1 MTVYHRCRSQCQH
14 YNRPS
19 PPPPPP
25 LPLQGRDVYDRPS
38 LPPLRLLPTALLAR
52 EFERSLASPKI
63 LRYSLITSKNMA
75 DSWEMR
81 ADPSD
86 ENPKKTKI
94 TKIQRRPK
102 LRRSKEDQIYEDPKK
117 TKITKIQ
124 RRPNLRRS
132 KEDQNYEDPEKT
144 KITKIQR
151 RPKLRRSKEDQNYGD
166 TKKTKFTKIQRRPK
180 LLRYKEDQIYEDP
193 KKTKITKIQRRP
205 KLRRS
210 KEDQNYEDQPK
221 AKFQRPKRTTVFSL
235 RSEEPPLTPALLSA
249 GPQVNNHTLL
259 EFTQSDEDVGSLRVT
274 EAMLWVY
281 VRRLPGA
288 RHHDPSESKTTLWV
302 FRIPPEDTREN
313 PLAELATSLRVTPTR
328 DGWRRLNLTS
338 LVQRWF
344 ARSGE
349 RLRLLVDCSSC
360 GGELEAPLFTPR
372 KHKGAHK
379 PGSRR
384 AEASHRPFLVV
395 HTAPTPSRRLS
406 RRALQCDKNTQLC
419 CKQELFISFNELGWD
434 DWIIAPRGYKA
445 NYCKGSCDS
454 VYRTPDSFTNFHAHV
469 LEELR
474 RNRPAG
480 ALTQCCA
487 PTKLSPMS
495 LIYLDE
501 YSNIIKR
508 DVPRMVVEECGCA

>member
-1 MTVYHRCRSQCQH
+1 M
-14 YNRPS
+14 
-19 PPPPPP
+19 
-25 LPLQGRDVYDRPS
+25 
-38 LPPLRLLPTALLAR
+38 
-52 EFERSLASPKI
+52 
-63 LRYSLITSKNMA
+63 
-75 DSWEMR
+75 
-81 ADPSD
+81 
-86 ENPKKTKI
+86 
-94 TKIQRRPK
+94 
-102 LRRSKEDQIYEDPKK
+102 
-117 TKITKIQ
+117 
-124 RRPNLRRS
+124 
-132 KEDQNYEDPEKT
+132 
-144 KITKIQR
+144 
-151 RPKLRRSKEDQNYGD
+151 
-166 TKKTKFTKIQRRPK
+166 
-180 LLRYKEDQIYEDP
+180 
-193 KKTKITKIQRRP
+193 
-205 KLRRS
+205 
-210 KEDQNYEDQPK
+210 
-221 AKFQRPKRTTVFSL
+221 
-235 RSEEPPLTPALLSA
+235 
-249 GPQVNNHTLL
+249 
-259 EFTQSDEDVGSLRVT
+259 
-274 EAMLWVY
+274 
-281 VRRLPGA
+281 
-288 RHHDPSESKTTLWV
+288 
-302 FRIPPEDTREN
+302 
-313 PLAELATSLRVTPTR
+313 TPTR

-360 GGELEAPLFTPR
+360 GGELEAPLFTAR

-406 RRALQCDKNTQLC
+406 RRALQCDKNTELC

-469 LEELR
+469 LEELQ

-480 ALTQCCA
+480 TLTQCCA

-501 YSNIIKR
+501 SSNIIKR

>member
-1 MTVYHRCRSQCQH
+1 MSNTFS
-14 YNRPS
+14 
-19 PPPPPP
+19 
-25 LPLQGRDVYDRPS
+25 S
-38 LPPLRLLPTALLAR
+38 LWVVAAALLAVLAGPSRARPEAPVEARHCPKCNYHARSVPDARALDTLRIEGIKQQILSKLGLRAKPNVTSSIPR
-52 EFERSLASPKI
+52 EVLIQTLYRSQEDIELLQQPQVPAQQDEEDLLEDDYYAK
-63 LRYSLITSKNMA
+63 TSEIISFA
-75 DSWEMR
+75 
-81 ADPSD
+81 
-86 ENPKKTKI
+86 
-94 TKIQRRPK
+94 
-102 LRRSKEDQIYEDPKK
+102 
-117 TKITKIQ
+117 
-124 RRPNLRRS
+124 
-132 KEDQNYEDPEKT
+132 
-144 KITKIQR
+144 
-151 RPKLRRSKEDQNYGD
+151 
-166 TKKTKFTKIQRRPK
+166 
-180 LLRYKEDQIYEDP
+180 
-193 KKTKITKIQRRP
+193 
-205 KLRRS
+205 
-210 KEDQNYEDQPK
+210 
-221 AKFQRPKRTTVFSL
+221 
-235 RSEEPPLTPALLSA
+235 EP

-360 GGELEAPLFTPR
+360 GGELEAPLFTAR

-406 RRALQCDKNTQLC
+406 RRALQCDKNTELC

-469 LEELR
+469 LEELQ

-480 ALTQCCA
+480 TLTQCCA

-501 YSNIIKR
+501 SSNIIKR

>member
-1 MTVYHRCRSQCQH
+1 MVSGSYTHHSDCYGFIKYYGFLVFVLAERCHFAALGATPDARDSQW
-14 YNRPS
+14 
-19 PPPPPP
+19 P
-25 LPLQGRDVYDRPS
+25 LGFS
-38 LPPLRLLPTALLAR
+38 
-52 EFERSLASPKI
+52 
-63 LRYSLITSKNMA
+63 
-75 DSWEMR
+75 EM
-81 ADPSD
+81 
-86 ENPKKTKI
+86 KTK
-94 TKIQRRPK
+94 
-102 LRRSKEDQIYEDPKK
+102 
-117 TKITKIQ
+117 
-124 RRPNLRRS
+124 
-132 KEDQNYEDPEKT
+132 
-144 KITKIQR
+144 
-151 RPKLRRSKEDQNYGD
+151 
-166 TKKTKFTKIQRRPK
+166 
-180 LLRYKEDQIYEDP
+180 LL
-193 KKTKITKIQRRP
+193 
-205 KLRRS
+205 
-210 KEDQNYEDQPK
+210 
-221 AKFQRPKRTTVFSL
+221 FFSIIL
-235 RSEEPPLTPALLSA
+235 
-249 GPQVNNHTLL
+249 GVCPQVNNHTLL

-360 GGELEAPLFTPR
+360 GGELEAPLFTAR

-406 RRALQCDKNTQLC
+406 RRALQCDKNTELC

-454 VYRTPDSFTNFHAHV
+454 VYRTPDSFMNFHAHV